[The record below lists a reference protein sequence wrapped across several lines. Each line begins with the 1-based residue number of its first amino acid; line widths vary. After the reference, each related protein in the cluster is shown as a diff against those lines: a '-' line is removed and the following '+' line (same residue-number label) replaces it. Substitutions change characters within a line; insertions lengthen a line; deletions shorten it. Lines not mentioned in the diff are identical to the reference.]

1 MLGKLKELWLKIA
14 GAHRSADDTAA
25 ARVFE
30 FLLPRPTRGF
40 FLRMGVV
47 ALLAVL
53 VFSFVLIPCFINGE
67 SMLPT
72 YPSHG
77 FTFCWRPSFWFRKPK
92 RGDVV
97 IVSFYGHKTLL
108 LKRLVAF
115 EGDTVA
121 FRKGVLLVNGQ
132 ELEGDWEVK
141 GPCDWELPERTV
153 EPGNI
158 YVVGDNRSMS
168 INEHIFGQVSA
179 KRIEGAP
186 LW

>member
-1 MLGKLKELWLKIA
+1 MLSELKDLWLKIA

-40 FLRMGVV
+40 FLRMGAV

-77 FTFCWRPSFWFRKPK
+77 FTFCWRGKYLFSEPR

-97 IVSFYGHKTLL
+97 IVKYRPRVFF
-108 LKRLVAF
+108 LKRIVALP
-115 EGDTVA
+115 GDTVE
-121 FRKGVLLVNGQ
+121 FRRGDLYVNGRKAH
-132 ELEGDWEVK
+132 EPYLRYLSN
-141 GPCDWELPERTV
+141 WELPPRIV
-153 EPGNI
+153 DAGHY
-158 YVVGDNRSMS
+158 YVVGDNRSQP
-168 INEHIFGQVSA
+168 IREHMFGQVLAS
-179 KRIEGAP
+179 KILGSP
-186 LW
+186 LLLL

>member
-1 MLGKLKELWLKIA
+1 MSFLFPEFNRRYLVRLLCVAA
-14 GAHRSADDTAA
+14 GALI
-25 ARVFE
+25 F
-30 FLLPRPTRGF
+30 FGLICRPCVIHG
-40 FLRMGVV
+40 
-47 ALLAVL
+47 A
-53 VFSFVLIPCFINGE
+53 
-67 SMLPT
+67 SMEPT
-72 YPSHG
+72 YPSVG

-108 LKRLVAF
+108 LKRLVAL